1 MFSGRRGLLLV
12 AAVAACAA
20 LPSAAHADG
29 DPASDF
35 LITQQVFFGFGQNAS
50 ASKQAELARL
60 VQNAKAKGFE
70 VRVALIGRPSDL
82 GAVQVLWRR
91 PQTYARFLGQELT
104 LYYPRRLLIVMPNG
118 YGIYRRDRGL
128 AGEEQSAL
136 SGLPAPGSNL
146 VAAAELAVQRL
157 AALHGVTVEPTG
169 GSGGPNQNRERLEIV
184 AIVLAV
190 LVALAIAKGIQ
201 VLAAYSPRCRAMTI
215 RCTSFVPSPISRI
228 FWSR

>member
-1 MFSGRRGLLLV
+1 LLL

-60 VQNAKAKGFE
+60 VEDAKAKGFE
-70 VRVALIGRPSDL
+70 VRVALIGRRTDL

-91 PQTYARFLGQELT
+91 PKTYARFLGQELT

-128 AGEEQSAL
+128 AAEEQSAL
-136 SGLPAPGSNL
+136 DGLPAPGSDL
-146 VAAAELAVQRL
+146 VGGAERAVQRL
-157 AALHGVTVEPTG
+157 AALHGVHVEPTAPS
-169 GSGGPNQNRERLEIV
+169 GSHDQNRERLEIV

-190 LVALAIAKGIQ
+190 LVALAIAKGVQ
-201 VLAAYSPRCRAMTI
+201 VLRRPTARDAAR
-215 RCTSFVPSPISRI
+215 
-228 FWSR
+228 